1 MKRIRF
7 IFNILLSLL
16 LTYNAFGQWNTN
28 GNNVYHFGNVG
39 IGTNNPQ
46 QRLDING
53 YLDQRL
59 RIHAINNT
67 NNPPYYAA
75 RLELSGQ
82 LYVPNPNS
90 GIPMLSSWKL
100 ANINGKFG
108 IHNSEEPAFTITHG
122 RNVGIGTFSPIYK
135 LDVHGIIRSSTSV
148 IKHTGTNKGWRL
160 STTNGGSDLL
170 FRTDPAEGA
179 PQTRVY
185 LKQNGNVGI
194 GTSDPTARLH
204 ILGTDNNGTTA
215 TLKVSSG
222 SQNMLI
228 DGNEIDGN
236 NGIYL
241 NHNNNKNVILAT
253 GGGRV
258 GIGTDSPHSAYKLS
272 VNGKIRAKEIVVES
286 GWADFVFE
294 KNYKLMPL
302 EEVEAYIY
310 AHKHL
315 PDVPSAKEVEENGV
329 SVGEIEAKL
338 LQKVEELTLYL
349 IELKKENAALAQRV
363 EQLGAGE
370 GQQPLLSHPP
380 CRDTPLEN

>member
-1 MKRIRF
+1 MKHIKITLN
-7 IFNILLSLL
+7 IFLFLSLL
-16 LTYNAFGQWNTN
+16 LTCNAFGQWNTN
-28 GNNVYHFGNVG
+28 GSNVYHFGNVG

-46 QRLDING
+46 QRLDITG

-75 RLELSGQ
+75 RIELSGQ
-82 LYVPNPNS
+82 LYVPNPTS
-90 GIPMLSSWKL
+90 GIPMLSSWNL
-100 ANINGKFG
+100 TNVNGKFG
-108 IHNSEEPAFTITHG
+108 IHNSGDPAFTITYG
-122 RNVGIGTFSPIYK
+122 RNVGIGTFSPQYK
-135 LDVHGIIRSSTSV
+135 LDVHGAIRSSSSV
-148 IKHTGTNKGWRL
+148 IKHTTTNKGWRL

-179 PQTRVY
+179 QQTRVY

-194 GTSDPTARLH
+194 GTSDPAVRLH
-204 ILGTDNNGTTA
+204 IQGVDNNGTTA
-215 TLKVSSG
+215 TVKVTSG

-236 NGIYL
+236 DGIYL

-258 GIGTDSPHSAYKLS
+258 GIGTDNPHSTYKLS

-286 GWADFVFE
+286 GWADFVFDDD
-294 KNYKLMPL
+294 YALMPL
-302 EEVEAYIY
+302 EEVETYIHT
-310 AHKHL
+310 HKHL
-315 PDVPSAKEVEENGV
+315 PDIPSARDVEENGV
-329 SVGEIEAKL
+329 SVGEMESKL

-349 IELKKENAALAQRV
+349 IELKKENAALSQRV
-363 EQLGAGE
+363 TQ
-370 GQQPLLSHPP
+370 
-380 CRDTPLEN
+380 LEN